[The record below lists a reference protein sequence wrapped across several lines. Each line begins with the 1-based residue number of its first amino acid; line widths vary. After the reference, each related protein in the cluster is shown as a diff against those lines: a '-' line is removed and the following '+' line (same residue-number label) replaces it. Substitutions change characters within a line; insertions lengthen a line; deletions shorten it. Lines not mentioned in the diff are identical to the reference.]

1 MPEQKGLKS
10 AWEILNTNIKTLRK
24 RVEEQEKTIDSLR
37 KELAKEKQTNYN
49 TGWVEH
55 DDKNL

>member
-24 RVEEQEKTIDSLR
+24 RGEEQEKTIDSLR
-37 KELAKEKQTNYN
+37 KELAKEKQINAN
-49 TGWVEH
+49 TTWVEH
-55 DDKNL
+55 DDKSL